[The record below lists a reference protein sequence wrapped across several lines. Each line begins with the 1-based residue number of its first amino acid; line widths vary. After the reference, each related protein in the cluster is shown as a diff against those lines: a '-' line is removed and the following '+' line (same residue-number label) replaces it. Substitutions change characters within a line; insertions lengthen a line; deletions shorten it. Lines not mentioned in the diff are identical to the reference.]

1 MTFNDADLSCF
12 CLFRNEFNQWL
23 AMERKRSK
31 FERHMRD
38 FAKAA
43 WATMEAMHQ
52 LFLVDEQPEN
62 EKARM
67 DPDHW

>member
-1 MTFNDADLSCF
+1 
-12 CLFRNEFNQWL
+12 
-23 AMERKRSK
+23 
-31 FERHMRD
+31 MRD
-38 FAKAA
+38 YAKAC

-52 LFLVDEQPEN
+52 LFLMDEQPEN